1 MIKIQYVK
9 LFVFLFILSLTLI
22 FPNVVMAQEALIT
35 VETPDQSYEEGET
48 IVISGKVSTVIG
60 ETPILIQIFHQGN
73 ATENLIEVRQIDV
86 AQDGTFSQSII
97 AERPQWRT
105 DGEYV
110 VRASYGT
117 ANIAE
122 TSFTF
127 STIKDEPETTDS
139 FEVDAGSAGTFDVEY
154 TIKGGTVKNMLVD
167 PDIFALIVIVENS
180 DEGSITLSLPREYI
194 DAKKQDG
201 TDDTFIVLID
211 GLEVPYQ
218 EVKTEDDSRI
228 IKIQFE
234 EGDSDIEIIGTFVI
248 PEFGAIALLIL
259 GITISTIIILSKK
272 SQFLKV

>member
-1 MIKIQYVK
+1 MQV
-9 LFVFLFILSLTLI
+9 FVFILALSISLI
-22 FPNVVMAQEALIT
+22 FPNFAMAQESLIT
-35 VETPDQSYEEGET
+35 VETTDQSYEEGDT
-48 IVISGKVSTVIG
+48 IVISGKVGTVIG
-60 ETPILIQIFHQGN
+60 ETPVLIQIFHRGN
-73 ATENLIEVRQIDV
+73 ATENLIEVRQISV
-86 AQDGTFSQSII
+86 AQDGTFSESIM

-105 DGEYV
+105 DGEYI

-122 TSFTF
+122 TTFTF
-127 STIKDEPETTDS
+127 STIKDEIETTDI

-167 PDIFALIVIVENS
+167 PDIFALIVIIENE
-180 DEGSITLSLPREYI
+180 DDGSLTLSLPREYI

-218 EVKTEDDSRI
+218 EVKTDDDSRI

-248 PEFGAIALLIL
+248 PEFGTIALLVL
-259 GITISTIIILSKK
+259 VITTSIAIILSKK
-272 SQFLKV
+272 NQFLKV

>member
-1 MIKIQYVK
+1 
-9 LFVFLFILSLTLI
+9 
-22 FPNVVMAQEALIT
+22 MAQEALVT
-35 VETPDQSYEEGET
+35 VGTPDQSYEEGET

-127 STIKDEPETTDS
+127 STIKDEIETTDS
-139 FEVDAGSAGTFDVEY
+139 FPADAGSAGTFDVEY
-154 TIKGGTVKNMLVD
+154 TIRGGTVKNMLVD
-167 PDIFALIVIVENS
+167 PDIFALIVIVENN
-180 DEGSITLSLPREYI
+180 DDGSITLSLPREYI

-201 TDDTFIVLID
+201 MDDTFIVLID

-218 EVKTEDDSRI
+218 EVKTGDDSRI

-248 PEFGAIALLIL
+248 PEFGTIALLIL
-259 GITISTIIILSKK
+259 GITISTVIVLSKK
-272 SQFLKV
+272 GQFLKV